1 MFQRT
6 IQPNDIKVHYLV
18 YNNLFED
25 SERVNTHYLGLLSI
39 IAPSAEGSE
48 LRFFNQED
56 MYKYLEDHFS
66 EIKSETSTFD
76 WYQSA
81 FFLKLENDSE
91 IELAFICPYDHK
103 FTYQDLDSLHDIPA
117 CTKCEFDENN
127 LLADSSYFISLGA

>member
-76 WYQSA
+76 WY
-81 FFLKLENDSE
+81 
-91 IELAFICPYDHK
+91 
-103 FTYQDLDSLHDIPA
+103 
-117 CTKCEFDENN
+117 
-127 LLADSSYFISLGA
+127 